1 MEVLRILLLE
11 DSVADAELVQQE
23 LARADIA
30 AAIQRVESE
39 QAFARALQEFAPHV
53 ILSDH
58 SLTQFDARAA
68 LELVRSIRP
77 TTPLI
82 VVTGAL
88 DEAALV
94 ACLKA
99 GAEDCVLKWKLSRLG
114 PAIEAALAVRRPLG
128 KLSPRQIEVLRLL
141 AEGHATRE
149 IARRLNL
156 SVKTVETHRAE
167 IMRRLG
173 IRDLA
178 GLVRYALRVG
188 VVPTDA

>member
-23 LARADIA
+23 LARAGIA

-39 QAFARALQEFAPHV
+39 HAFARALQEFAPHV

-82 VVTGAL
+82 VVTG
-88 DEAALV
+88 EAALV

-149 IARRLNL
+149 IARRLSL

>member
-1 MEVLRILLLE
+1 MDVLRILLLE
-11 DSVADAELVQQE
+11 DSVTDAELVQQE
-23 LARADIA
+23 LARAGIA
-30 AAIQRVESE
+30 AAIQRVDTE
-39 QAFARALQEFAPHV
+39 QAFARALQESAPHL

-58 SLTQFDARAA
+58 SLSQFDARAA
-68 LELVRSIRP
+68 LELVRAIRP

-82 VVTGAL
+82 VVAGAL
-88 DEAALV
+88 DEVALV
-94 ACLKA
+94 ACIKA
-99 GAEDCVLKWKLSRLG
+99 GAEDCVLKWKLARLG
-114 PAIEAALAVRRPLG
+114 PAIQAALALRRPLG
-128 KLSPRQIEVLRLL
+128 KLSPRQLEVLRLL

-149 IARRLNL
+149 IARRLTL

-188 VVPTDA
+188 LVPIDA